1 MVLMRICLDTS
12 AYSEFKRGH
21 PAAVETISSARE
33 IGIPVI
39 VLGELRTGFNLG
51 KHRDRNEKELKE
63 FLAHPTTRI
72 LDIDDETTFHYSEII
87 VQLRKAGRPLPT
99 NDIWIAAVAA
109 REGATV
115 VTFDEHF
122 EAIQRIGLLILKREK
137 EL

>member
-1 MVLMRICLDTS
+1 MRICLDTS

-63 FLAHPTTRI
+63 FLTHPTTKI
-72 LDIDDETTFHYSEII
+72 LDIEDETTVHYSEII
-87 VQLRKAGRPLPT
+87 VQLRKAGKPLPT

-122 EAIQRIGLLILKREK
+122 EAIQRIGLLILKR
-137 EL
+137 